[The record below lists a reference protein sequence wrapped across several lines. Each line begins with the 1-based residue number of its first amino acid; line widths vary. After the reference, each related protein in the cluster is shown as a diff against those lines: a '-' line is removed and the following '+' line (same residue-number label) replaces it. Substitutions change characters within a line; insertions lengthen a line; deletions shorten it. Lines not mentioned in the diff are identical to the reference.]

1 MRAKLEER
9 FTLYTASQVAR
20 ALGISKR
27 TLDRMIKD
35 GRIPSPARSGN
46 GYRFWTPPEMEHLE
60 RQSKELTH

>member
-1 MRAKLEER
+1 MRVKLEER

-35 GRIPSPARSGN
+35 GRIPAPAKSAN
-46 GYRFWTPPEMEHLE
+46 GYRFWTPPEMEQLE
-60 RQSKELTH
+60 RQAKELTH